1 MTANALLIALPD
13 VTADLNA
20 PMILVIWVL
29 MSYLLATTV
38 LVPSIGRVADMIGR
52 KNLFV
57 LGAAVFTV
65 SSLLAG
71 MSQSGTQLLINR
83 IIQAVGGSLMMA
95 NSTAIV
101 TDAFPRGELGMA
113 LGVNGMVLA
122 IGSVLGPI
130 IGGVLT
136 TLMGWRWVFYINVPF
151 GALVTAWA
159 LFQIRD
165 VAPLPEGEHFDWPG
179 AITFTAGMFFLLFAL
194 TEGGFEG
201 WSSPVV
207 IVSLLLAA
215 VLLPLFVYIE
225 SRVEQPMLDLRL
237 FQSRILVF
245 AYSSN
250 LMNGIAR
257 GAVMFLLIFYLLGIK
272 GMDPFTASI
281 YLAPFALTMMVM
293 APISGRWSDRHG
305 SRVLSTVGL
314 LITGIGL
321 LGFTL
326 FTRVDMSISEVVI
339 WGAVVGVGSGI
350 FNSPNTNTI
359 MSVVPPE
366 RRGIA
371 AGTRTMMNNA
381 GSLLSIAM
389 AFAILSSGL
398 TPEAMNALFIGAQIG
413 SKGIL
418 VDVFISDLRLAFF
431 ISFVISMVA
440 AVISYMRGPT
450 PVWGDTVAAP
460 ADETMI
466 CD

>member
-1 MTANALLIALPD
+1 
-13 VTADLNA
+13 
-20 PMILVIWVL
+20 
-29 MSYLLATTV
+29 
-38 LVPSIGRVADMIGR
+38 
-52 KNLFV
+52 
-57 LGAAVFTV
+57 
-65 SSLLAG
+65 
-71 MSQSGTQLLINR
+71 
-83 IIQAVGGSLMMA
+83 
-95 NSTAIV
+95 
-101 TDAFPRGELGMA
+101 
-113 LGVNGMVLA
+113 MVLA

-339 WGAVVGVGSGI
+339 L
-350 FNSPNTNTI
+350 
-359 MSVVPPE
+359 
-366 RRGIA
+366 
-371 AGTRTMMNNA
+371 
-381 GSLLSIAM
+381 SLLPI
-389 AFAILSSGL
+389 
-398 TPEAMNALFIGAQIG
+398 
-413 SKGIL
+413 
-418 VDVFISDLRLAFF
+418 
-431 ISFVISMVA
+431 
-440 AVISYMRGPT
+440 
-450 PVWGDTVAAP
+450 
-460 ADETMI
+460 
-466 CD
+466 

>member
-1 MTANALLIALPD
+1 M
-13 VTADLNA
+13 
-20 PMILVIWVL
+20 
-29 MSYLLATTV
+29 
-38 LVPSIGRVADMIGR
+38 
-52 KNLFV
+52 
-57 LGAAVFTV
+57 
-65 SSLLAG
+65 
-71 MSQSGTQLLINR
+71 
-83 IIQAVGGSLMMA
+83 
-95 NSTAIV
+95 
-101 TDAFPRGELGMA
+101 
-113 LGVNGMVLA
+113 
-122 IGSVLGPI
+122 
-130 IGGVLT
+130 
-136 TLMGWRWVFYINVPF
+136 
-151 GALVTAWA
+151 
-159 LFQIRD
+159 
-165 VAPLPEGEHFDWPG
+165 
-179 AITFTAGMFFLLFAL
+179 
-194 TEGGFEG
+194 
-201 WSSPVV
+201 
-207 IVSLLLAA
+207 
-215 VLLPLFVYIE
+215 
-225 SRVEQPMLDLRL
+225 
-237 FQSRILVF
+237 
-245 AYSSN
+245 
-250 LMNGIAR
+250 
-257 GAVMFLLIFYLLGIK
+257 
-272 GMDPFTASI
+272 
-281 YLAPFALTMMVM
+281 
-293 APISGRWSDRHG
+293 
-305 SRVLSTVGL
+305 
-314 LITGIGL
+314 ITGIGL

>member
-1 MTANALLIALPD
+1 
-13 VTADLNA
+13 
-20 PMILVIWVL
+20 
-29 MSYLLATTV
+29 
-38 LVPSIGRVADMIGR
+38 
-52 KNLFV
+52 
-57 LGAAVFTV
+57 
-65 SSLLAG
+65 
-71 MSQSGTQLLINR
+71 
-83 IIQAVGGSLMMA
+83 
-95 NSTAIV
+95 
-101 TDAFPRGELGMA
+101 
-113 LGVNGMVLA
+113 MVLA